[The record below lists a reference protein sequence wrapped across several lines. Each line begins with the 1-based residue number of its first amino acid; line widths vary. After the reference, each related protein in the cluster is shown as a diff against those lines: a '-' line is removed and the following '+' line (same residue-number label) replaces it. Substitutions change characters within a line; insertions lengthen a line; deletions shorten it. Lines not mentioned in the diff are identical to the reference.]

1 MEDDLNKLISLRE
14 QANQKKDLPKAKKR
28 RLVATAVLGSLIA
41 LDKDTHTRLREYWK
55 TIPEIVP
62 VEFVITCVQALKAIE
77 GGKDATNAYI
87 ALMDAAYGKASTDS
101 EMIDTVA
108 LADLT
113 KEQMK
118 AYDEELNKEY

>member
-41 LDKDTHTRLREYWK
+41 LDKDTHLRLREYWK